1 MTYAELCIMLLYYK
15 NSPFKMK
22 VWSNFSFSGI
32 FYDLINLLAYGIG
45 YLFKIILDG
54 MNSFAIG
61 AYKFL
66 SFSESSTIRGLYDVL
81 SKYIWIPVLLCG
93 VIACFRVILGQRNV
107 GKQFI
112 RNLCYLFVAV
122 AILPSVF
129 SYINNNVIDENYFT
143 GVSGTDPDN
152 GKSLADDILRTNATD
167 RLWLYDYMAKNEGSA
182 LSSLDAKISTMGKI
196 DTISNP
202 IKAFKFIFYRDDY
215 YADAAKTYWAE
226 MLDDSG
232 VSTDELSGIFDDLDD
247 PAVHKAWVDD
257 TSISNHL
264 TFDDGATSINEK
276 MTEKVNNNWRD
287 SASSGDGDGYTD
299 GVPNFF
305 KVKVSAYPQADGD
318 GTQNI
323 YTLEQLS
330 DGTNLL
336 GITGS
341 TYLGKESYWRYDIDW
356 LNVYIELLA
365 HAYVAFVVGYCAVKL
380 IIELI
385 IHQVFGGMMAA
396 MDLSGGDRIKK
407 YFSAIIGCY
416 IGLMIGA
423 MVLPLYTAGC
433 DFITNNLSVK
443 SGFVR
448 AVLEIVL
455 ALVIVNVPNII
466 AMYFGVNTGARAGA
480 FAFMAGAATA
490 RGVAKATGKA
500 AEKTGRGISN
510 ISQKSHQ
517 RSRERLADARF
528 EAGRAERREQN
539 QHSQERE
546 RLADQR
552 YEAQQTRNAEQIQ
565 HSQERER
572 LADQRNERQDLS
584 DSAGMV
590 NLSDEAH
597 DRPSTFDYDAEG
609 QRQEALNSVSAD
621 AEKNG
626 GSRQA
631 YLEAAE
637 NNLRAS
643 GAFQPTQ
650 ETIAY
655 TADAAKIQKEQ
666 SQINARAAE
675 IINTG
680 NGNVNTQQAQVQ
692 ASKEVLKDW
701 GASERHIEK
710 VSEHNRRADQ
720 LPKTN
725 NNPNLKT

>member
-32 FYDLINLLAYGIG
+32 FYDLINLMAYGIG

-81 SKYIWIPVLLCG
+81 AKYIWIPVLLCG
-93 VIACFRVILGQRNV
+93 LIACFRVVLGQRNV

-129 SYINNNVIDENYFT
+129 SYINNNVIDEHYFT
-143 GVSGTDPDN
+143 DISGTDPDN

-167 RLWLYDYMAKNEGSA
+167 RLWLYDYMATHEGDA
-182 LSSLDAKISTMGKI
+182 LSSLDSKLSTMGTV
-196 DTISNP
+196 DLSSNP
-202 IKAFKFIFYRDDY
+202 VKAFKFIFYRDEFYEDI
-215 YADAAKTYWAE
+215 AKTYWAE
-226 MLDDSG
+226 MLDDTGMTAENLTS
-232 VSTDELSGIFDDLDD
+232 VFNDLED

-257 TSISNHL
+257 TTVSNHL

-287 SASSGDGDGYTD
+287 SSSGDGDGYTD

-305 KVKVSAYPQADGD
+305 KVKVSAYPQSDGN

-323 YTLEQLS
+323 YTLEQMS

-336 GITGS
+336 GITGN

-365 HAYVAFVVGYCAVKL
+365 HAYVAFIVGYCALKL

-407 YFSAIIGCY
+407 YFSAILGCY

-433 DFITNNLSVK
+433 DFITNNLSIK

-466 AMYFGVNTGARAGA
+466 AMYFGVNTGSRAGT
-480 FAFMAGAATA
+480 FAFMAGVATA
-490 RGVAKATGKA
+490 RGAAKATGKA
-500 AEKTGRGISN
+500 TGNTARGISN

-517 RSRERLADARF
+517 RGRERLADARF
-528 EAGRAERREQN
+528 ESGQAERREQT
-539 QHSQERE
+539 QHAQARE
-546 RLADQR
+546 QLADQR
-552 YEAQQTRNAEQIQ
+552 YEAQQARTNEQAQ
-565 HSQERER
+565 HAQEREQ
-572 LADQRNERQDLS
+572 LADQRNERQDLCENP
-584 DSAGMV
+584 GMV
-590 NLSDEAH
+590 NISDEAH
-597 DRPSTFDYDAEG
+597 GRNTTFDSTAEE
-609 QRQEALNSVSAD
+609 QRQEALSSVSSE

-637 NNLRAS
+637 NNLKAS
-643 GAFQPTQ
+643 GAFKPTQ
-650 ETIAY
+650 ATVEY
-655 TADAAKIQKEQ
+655 TADAAKVQKEQ
-666 SQINARAAE
+666 AQINTKAAE
-675 IINTG
+675 ITNSG
-680 NGNVNTQQAQVQ
+680 NNNVSSQQAHTQ
-692 ASKEVLKDW
+692 AAKETLRDW
-701 GASERHIEK
+701 GASDRNIETA
-710 VSEHNRRADQ
+710 VAHNHKAEQ
-720 LPKTN
+720 LPKSN